1 MVKFKFI
8 SFLSKKAV
16 KHAPAICVGVGAC
29 GVAVGAGL
37 IAKAT
42 YDNKEEIDECKN
54 NIEVVKEWAKASEI
68 EPKERKKEI
77 ALSYVKCAKSLT
89 RIYLPGSTCMCAGLC
104 SIVFGHK
111 ILSTRYA
118 AVIAAY
124 ESVNKSYKNYRAN
137 IREKYGKDEDIET
150 AYDLKAEKLNDET
163 VYVPKDD
170 IFIPD
175 RDLSDFAVFFGKG
188 YSVLL
193 DNYPYSDN
201 PYSPTEGQIAKEV
214 ARDIEKQAN
223 DMFNEFG
230 YLFLDDVYSML
241 GLIDVKA
248 PEGIG
253 WVKGRGDDF
262 ISFGIFD
269 VRNAN
274 VISSDEDILLL
285 DFNHD
290 GYILPYI

>member
-42 YDNKEEIDECKN
+42 YDHKEEIEESIN
-54 NIEVVKEWAKASEI
+54 NIEVTKEWTTESSE
-68 EPKERKKEI
+68 KERKKEI

-104 SIVFGHK
+104 SILFGHK

-124 ESVNKSYKNYRAN
+124 ESINKSYKSYRTN
-137 IREKYGKDEDIET
+137 IREKYGEAEDIET
-150 AYDLKAEKLNDET
+150 AHNLKAEKLNDET

-175 RDLSDFAVFFGKG
+175 RDLSDFAVFFGSG
-188 YSVLL
+188 YSTLI
-193 DNYPYSDN
+193 DSDTN
-201 PYSPTEGQIAKEV
+201 PTNDPERNREIL
-214 ARDIEKQAN
+214 RDIEQAAN
-223 DMFNEFG
+223 DIFNQQG
-230 YLFLDDVYSML
+230 YLFLSDVYSML
-241 GLIDVKA
+241 GMLYKYPPD
-248 PEGIG
+248 GIG

-262 ISFGIFD
+262 VSFGIFD

-274 VISSDEDILLL
+274 AISGDEDIFLL

>member
-16 KHAPAICVGVGAC
+16 KHAPAIFAGVGAC
-29 GVAVGAGL
+29 GVVVGAGL

-42 YDNKEEIDECKN
+42 YDHKEEIEECKN
-54 NIEVVKEWAKASEI
+54 NIEVVKEWASTTESSE
-68 EPKERKKEI
+68 KEQKKEI
-77 ALSYVKCAKSLT
+77 AKSYGNFAKSMVK
-89 RIYLPGSTCMCAGLC
+89 IYLPGSTCMCAGLC
-104 SIVFGHK
+104 SIIFGHR
-111 ILSTRYA
+111 ILSKRYV

-124 ESVNKSYKNYRAN
+124 ESVNKSYKNYREN
-137 IREKYGKDEDIET
+137 IREKYGKEEDIET

-175 RDLSDFAVFFGKG
+175 RDLSDFAVFFGSG
-188 YSVLL
+188 YSTLI
-193 DNYPYSDN
+193 DSDTN
-201 PYSPTEGQIAKEV
+201 PENDPERNREIL
-214 ARDIEKQAN
+214 RDIEDMAN
-223 DMFNEFG
+223 DIFNQQG
-230 YLFLDDVYSML
+230 YLFLSDVYSML
-241 GLIDVKA
+241 GMIYKYPPD
-248 PEGIG
+248 GIG
-253 WVKGRGDDF
+253 WCKGRGDDF
-262 ISFGIFD
+262 VSFGIFD

-274 VISSDEDILLL
+274 AISGDEDIFLL

>member
-42 YDNKEEIDECKN
+42 YDHKEEIEESIN
-54 NIEVVKEWAKASEI
+54 NIEVTKEWTTESSE
-68 EPKERKKEI
+68 KERKKEI

-104 SIVFGHK
+104 SILFGHK

-124 ESVNKSYKNYRAN
+124 ESINKSYKSYRTN
-137 IREKYGKDEDIET
+137 IREKYGKEEDIET
-150 AYDLKAEKLNDET
+150 AHNLKAEKLNDET

-175 RDLSDFAVFFGKG
+175 RDLSDFAVFFGSG
-188 YSVLL
+188 YSTLI
-193 DNYPYSDN
+193 DSDTN
-201 PYSPTEGQIAKEV
+201 PTNDPERNREIL
-214 ARDIEKQAN
+214 RDIEDMAN
-223 DMFNEFG
+223 DIFNQQG
-230 YLFLDDVYSML
+230 YLFLSDVYSML
-241 GLIDVKA
+241 GMLYKYPPD
-248 PEGIG
+248 GIG

-274 VISSDEDILLL
+274 AISGDEDIFLL

>member
-42 YDNKEEIDECKN
+42 YDHKEEIEESIN
-54 NIEVVKEWAKASEI
+54 NIEVTKEWTTESSE
-68 EPKERKKEI
+68 KERKKEI

-104 SIVFGHK
+104 SILFGHK

-124 ESVNKSYKNYRAN
+124 ESVNKSYKSYRTN
-137 IREKYGKDEDIET
+137 IREKYGKEEDIEA

-175 RDLSDFAVFFGKG
+175 RDLSDFAVFFGSG
-188 YSVLL
+188 YSTLI
-193 DNYPYSDN
+193 DSDTN
-201 PYSPTEGQIAKEV
+201 PTNDPERNREIL
-214 ARDIEKQAN
+214 RDIEDMAN
-223 DMFNEFG
+223 DIFNQQG
-230 YLFLDDVYSML
+230 YLFLSDVYSML
-241 GLIDVKA
+241 GMLYKYPPD
-248 PEGIG
+248 GIG

-274 VISSDEDILLL
+274 AISGDEDIFLL

>member
-29 GVAVGAGL
+29 GVAIGAGL

-42 YDNKEEIDECKN
+42 YDHKEEIEESIN
-54 NIEVVKEWAKASEI
+54 NIEVTKEWTTESSE
-68 EPKERKKEI
+68 KERKKEI
-77 ALSYVKCAKSLT
+77 ARSYVKCAKSLT

-104 SIVFGHK
+104 SILFGHR
-111 ILSTRYA
+111 ILSMRYA

-124 ESVNKSYKNYRAN
+124 ESVNKSYKGYRAN

-175 RDLSDFAVFFGKG
+175 RDLSDFAVFFGSG
-188 YSVLL
+188 YSTLI
-193 DNYPYSDN
+193 DSDTN
-201 PYSPTEGQIAKEV
+201 PTNDPERNREIL
-214 ARDIEKQAN
+214 RDIEQAAN
-223 DMFNEFG
+223 DIFNQQG
-230 YLFLDDVYSML
+230 YLFLSDVYLML
-241 GLIDVKA
+241 GMLYKYPPD
-248 PEGIG
+248 GIG

-262 ISFGIFD
+262 VSFGIFD

-274 VISSDEDILLL
+274 AISGDEDIFLL